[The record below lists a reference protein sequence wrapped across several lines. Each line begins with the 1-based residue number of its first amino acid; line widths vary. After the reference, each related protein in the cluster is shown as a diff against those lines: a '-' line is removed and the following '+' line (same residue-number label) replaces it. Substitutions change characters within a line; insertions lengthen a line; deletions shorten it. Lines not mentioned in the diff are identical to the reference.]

1 MINAQLTLSELRTKT
16 LAILVEKNAFKP
28 RKHPEWD
35 GLKCYYCGIVMN
47 GNLKLGVDARWIPS
61 EEHPQPKSK
70 GGTRIVPACLLC
82 NMFKQM
88 MTEKQFRYLVDL
100 LSFGKGWDIGIANL
114 RITAELAV
122 RQKLSNDFLI
132 ELVNFL
138 PKGNGHGFYYLL
150 TTYTFPALQKTFK
163 IDPSGKWGLK

>member
-1 MINAQLTLSELRTKT
+1 MHFENRYQTKSGDWRW
-16 LAILVEKNAFKP
+16 LAWTARHSKE
-28 RKHPEWD
+28 
-35 GLKCYYCGIVMN
+35 
-47 GNLKLGVDARWIPS
+47 DALIF
-61 EEHPQPKSK
+61 
-70 GGTRIVPACLLC
+70 ACAGDITPC
-82 NMFKQM
+82 KQM

-163 IDPSGKWGLK
+163 IDPSGKWGLKLTPKNSRS